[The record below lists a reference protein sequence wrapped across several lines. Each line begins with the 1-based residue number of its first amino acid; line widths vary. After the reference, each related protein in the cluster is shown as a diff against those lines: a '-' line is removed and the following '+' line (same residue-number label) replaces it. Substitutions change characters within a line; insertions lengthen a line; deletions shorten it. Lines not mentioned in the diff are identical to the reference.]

1 METSA
6 VNWLWKVIQEHLK
19 NPLDINEWEI
29 AIEFAKQIEE
39 EIVKKAYI
47 DGAINLQNNMFKITY
62 PCFDENN
69 LTEKLKKLI
78 SEKQHLN

>member
-29 AIEFAKQIEE
+29 AIEFAQQIEIE
-39 EIVKKAYI
+39 RIKKAYI
-47 DGAINLQNNMFKITY
+47 DGAIGEHKNLNVESNSFLN
-62 PCFDENN
+62 ENN
-69 LTEKLKKLI
+69 LSEKLKCFI
-78 SEKQHLN
+78 SKNSNLN